1 MSEQKK
7 IKLKFED
14 KEIEVGAFATF
25 QEVVDFFQKNFAI
38 DEEKKKNLS
47 LYYFDED
54 GDQISFQGEKDYK
67 IFIEEEGQIEKV
79 IEGEIGEKPSEEI
92 SLEQPNPLKSA
103 TIFNKKVPEQGI
115 DLSIKNVDSSYL
127 ANSLYSI
134 ESLNNAMTFPK
145 KNIKNDEEFLKEINQ
160 MQNMV
165 EKTLEEKNKEDEIEK
180 VKKELE
186 EEKKKHEEELKRKEE
201 ENQKKYKEALAKKE
215 NELKQ
220 QLEEMK
226 SKIELKEK
234 EFFNMQSKIEI
245 DNKKKIEEF
254 QKKEIENQK
263 KMEELEENLKKLE
276 EVKKKETE
284 NIKNWKKRN

>member
-1 MSEQKK
+1 MSEQRK

-25 QEVVDFFQKNFAI
+25 QEMFDFFQKNFSI
-38 DEEKKKNLS
+38 DDEKKKNLS

-67 IFIEEEGQIEKV
+67 IFIDEDGQIEKV
-79 IEGEIGEKPSEEI
+79 IEGEIAEKPLEEI

-103 TIFNKKVPEQGI
+103 TIFNKKVLEQGV
-115 DLSIKNVDSSYL
+115 DLSIKNIDSSLL

-145 KNIKNDEEFLKEINQ
+145 KNNKNDEEFLKEINQ
-160 MQNMV
+160 MQNMM
-165 EKTLEEKNKEDEIEK
+165 EKNIEEKNKEDEIEK
-180 VKKELE
+180 LKKELE
-186 EEKKKHEEELKRKEE
+186 EEKRKHEEELKKKEE

-215 NELKQ
+215 NELKK

-226 SKIELKEK
+226 SKIELQEK

-245 DNKKKIEEF
+245 DSKKKIEEF
-254 QKKEIENQK
+254 QKKEI
-263 KMEELEENLKKLE
+263 
-276 EVKKKETE
+276 KKK
-284 NIKNWKKRN
+284 KKIN